1 MMPRPQFRL
10 RSLFATL
17 HRLFLS
23 EPDPMTT
30 WHERIRRENPRSYWA
45 GVIPLVRFFSR
56 FVTKIVGRVAY
67 VGF

>member
-1 MMPRPQFRL
+1 MPVAAQVALLGGQVLGCDPASNFWC
-10 RSLFATL
+10 
-17 HRLFLS
+17 
-23 EPDPMTT
+23 EP
-30 WHERIRRENPRSYWA
+30 NPDCV